1 MIFLRDLL
9 SDFLSLIHPS
19 LHPTSSPF
27 FRKPQQHA
35 TIVSIRP
42 AHRRSGAQIPN
53 SIPQPTPVFPYSS
66 RLLPTNQPNS
76 DMATL
81 ETPPIFASS
90 RDCDKQTTMAT
101 SPERRNSTA
110 KPVIDREKT
119 TPFLLRL
126 FVRTGGFHR
135 YVPLGGVLRR
145 DVDFRID
152 DFESPE
158 RIPVEDE
165 VQIYTW

>member
-1 MIFLRDLL
+1 
-9 SDFLSLIHPS
+9 
-19 LHPTSSPF
+19 
-27 FRKPQQHA
+27 
-35 TIVSIRP
+35 
-42 AHRRSGAQIPN
+42 
-53 SIPQPTPVFPYSS
+53 
-66 RLLPTNQPNS
+66 
-76 DMATL
+76 
-81 ETPPIFASS
+81 
-90 RDCDKQTTMAT
+90 MAT

-135 YVPLGGVLRR
+135 YVPLRALRGVLRR

-152 DFESPE
+152 DFETPE